1 MMILTSFIATYA
13 CIISSLRSSCPC
25 RSTFTAQRMLPYH
38 SSLAGESVASVAN
51 LSPDEFSAQHRSTSE
66 LLRTL

>member
-38 SSLAGESVASVAN
+38 LHLAMQVRSFGCELEPRYIFGASA
-51 LSPDEFSAQHRSTSE
+51 LDQ
-66 LLRTL
+66 

>member
-25 RSTFTAQRMLPYH
+25 RSTFTAERMLPYH
-38 SSLAGESVASVAN
+38 SHLAMEVRSFGGKLEPRYIFGATSL
-51 LSPDEFSAQHRSTSE
+51 DQ
-66 LLRTL
+66 

>member
-1 MMILTSFIATYA
+1 MMILTSLIATYA

-25 RSTFTAQRMLPYH
+25 RSTFTAERMLLYH
-38 SSLAGESVASVAN
+38 SALAGESIASVAN
-51 LSPDEFSAQHRSTSE
+51 LSPVIFSAHYRSTSE